1 MFIMGFS
8 CFSRLCPGQAGGG
21 GDGGAAGRG
30 LMAGGDRPCGGRA
43 ELRPEPGWEAFR
55 RDAPDSPAVLG
66 ARQLGK

>member
-1 MFIMGFS
+1 
-8 CFSRLCPGQAGGG
+8 
-21 GDGGAAGRG
+21 
-30 LMAGGDRPCGGRA
+30 MAGGDRPCGGRA